1 MDHYNEE
8 KNDKELCLN
17 LDLLTKVRIG
27 VQQRLARY
35 QNLMTKHSNRRAK
48 ARHFDIGELILRRI
62 TLATKDSAQG
72 KLALK

>member
-8 KNDKELCLN
+8 KNDKELRLN

-27 VQQRLARY
+27 VEQRLARY
-35 QNLMTKHSNRRAK
+35 QNLMTKHYNRRAK
-48 ARHFDIGELILRRI
+48 VRHFDIGELILRRI

>member
-27 VQQRLARY
+27 VEQRLARY
-35 QNLMTKHSNRRAK
+35 QNLMTKHYNRRAK